1 MKNQIHQVDLRLLRV
16 FMAVVENNG
25 FVNAQ
30 ETLNIGQST
39 LSSHMADLEDRLG
52 IRLCERGRAGFNV
65 TEDGEMVYAAAR
77 KLFGH
82 LDEFS
87 SVIRSKK
94 GKLSGTLNIACMDHI
109 VSNHRLKLDEA
120 IARFKDRRGDVS
132 INIHVKSP
140 LEVQQGVSEGAYDLG
155 VSSPLKRTV
164 GVEYIPLCTQ
174 RHQLYCGARH
184 PLFPSVSDRMQVADL
199 FGQEIVR
206 PKYRQAEV
214 LPKRLRRFQNM
225 TATGF
230 NIEGTAILIR
240 SGRFIG
246 FLPVNYADQWVR
258 GGEMKAILPHQIEAT
273 VEIALVLKKGTP
285 YKPQVRAFITDLL
298 DLHGI
303 RRDAGRAPAAP
314 VRNAVSE

>member
-39 LSSHMADLEDRLG
+39 LSSHLADLEDRLG
-52 IRLCERGRAGFNV
+52 IRLCERGRAGFHV
-65 TEDGEMVYAAAR
+65 TEDGAMVYDAAR

-87 SVIRSKK
+87 SVIRTKK
-94 GKLSGTLNIACMDHI
+94 GKLSGILNLACMDHI
-109 VSNHRLKLDEA
+109 VSNQHLKLDEA
-120 IARFKDRRGDVS
+120 IARFKERRGDVS

-140 LEVQQGVSEGAYDLG
+140 LEVQQGISEGTYDLG
-155 VSSPLKRTV
+155 ISSPLKRTV
-164 GVEYIPLCTQ
+164 GVEYTPLCSQ
-174 RHQLYCGARH
+174 RHHLFCSSKH
-184 PLFPSVSDRMQVADL
+184 PLFAAVDGNLQIADL

-214 LPKRLRRFQNM
+214 LPKRLRQFQNI

-240 SGRFIG
+240 SGKFIG
-246 FLPVNYADQWVR
+246 FLPSNFAEQWVR
-258 GGEMKAILPHQIEAT
+258 SGEMRAILPDQIEAT
-273 VEIALVLKKGTP
+273 VEIALVLKKGAP
-285 YKPQVRAFITDLL
+285 FKPPVRAFIADLFE
-298 DLHGI
+298 LHGI
-303 RRDAGRAPAAP
+303 
-314 VRNAVSE
+314 VREGQ